1 MSEDSPVL
9 GLLVDRLNNVLVKGV
24 SLLEGLV
31 KGKLADLTTHG
42 GLSKV
47 GDSLV
52 DVLNVVRG
60 FLRIDDLNVKD
71 TIDVESN
78 VVLGDCY
85 LG

>member
-1 MSEDSPVL
+1 
-9 GLLVDRLNNVLVKGV
+9 
-24 SLLEGLV
+24 
-31 KGKLADLTTHG
+31 
-42 GLSKV
+42 
-47 GDSLV
+47 LV